1 MVLPIQ
7 YVTLWRKVMKDKFMA
22 RAVQLAL
29 DNVGRGT
36 GGPFAAIVVKGNS
49 IISEGQ
55 NYVTSSNDPTAHA
68 EIVAV
73 RLACKTLG
81 HFELKGCELY
91 STCEPCPMCWGA
103 IYWARLDKIYFANT
117 TSDAAEIG
125 FDDSFIV
132 QELRLPHH
140 QRKIP
145 AEQILRHEAIKA
157 FQMWAK
163 KTDKVDY

>member
-1 MVLPIQ
+1 MRDQ
-7 YVTLWRKVMKDKFMA
+7 FMA

-29 DNVGRGT
+29 DNVSGGT

-55 NYVTSSNDPTAHA
+55 NFVTSLNDPTAHA

-73 RLACKTLG
+73 RRACKTLG

-117 TSDAAEIG
+117 TSDAASIG
-125 FDDSFIV
+125 FDDSLIA
-132 QELRLPHH
+132 QELQLPHH
-140 QRKIP
+140 QRKIS
-145 AEQILRHEAIKA
+145 AEQILRDEAIKA
-157 FQMWAK
+157 FQMWAN
-163 KTDKVDY
+163 KTDRVHY